1 MKTKSITLAFTL
13 LFCASGFTYAEE
25 ESKKNDDLNVEVL
38 PDRTVK
44 IVPVKTIIEKNLRI
58 TSLN

>member
-1 MKTKSITLAFTL
+1 MLKRKQ
-13 LFCASGFTYAEE
+13 
-25 ESKKNDDLNVEVL
+25 KNDDLNVEVL

-44 IVPVKTIIEKNLRI
+44 IIPVKTIIEKNLRI